1 MLNSNS
7 ASASNSGHYQ
17 ERRVMVWSGAEQL
30 EGTLSIPPHA
40 HALVVF
46 AYNRMGDSQRLL
58 GNLDALAEA
67 HRQAGLA
74 TLSVSLLT
82 PEDEALDNA
91 TGFFRQNVGVLHQRI
106 SGITN
111 WLIADDEV
119 RSFNIGYF
127 CVGASAAA
135 ALAAAATRPDAIHAV
150 IAVDPPINTV
160 RSYLPR
166 LVARTLFITGER
178 NTQEQDTINKALA
191 EIASETTLD
200 IVREARKRG
209 LAYTLEVIPDVANV
223 FENEQSLQ
231 KVEQLAVWWFTS
243 YL

>member
-7 ASASNSGHYQ
+7 ASASDRGHYQ
-17 ERRVMVWSGAEQL
+17 ERRVMVGSGPVLL
-30 EGTLSIPPHA
+30 EGTLSVPA
-40 HALVVF
+40 GARALAVF
-46 AYNRMGDSQRLL
+46 AYDRMVNSERLL
-58 GNLDALAEA
+58 GSLDALAQA

-74 TLSVSLLT
+74 TLSVNLLR
-82 PEDEALDNA
+82 PEDEELDNA
-91 TGFFRQNVGVLHQRI
+91 TGFFRENVGVLHQRI

-111 WLIADDEV
+111 WLIADDDV
-119 RSFNIGYF
+119 RSFNTGYF
-127 CVGASAAA
+127 CVGVSAAA

-150 IAVDPPINTV
+150 IAVDPPINLV

-166 LVARTLFITGER
+166 LVARTLLITGER
-178 NTQEQDTINKALA
+178 NTQEQDTIHKALA
-191 EIASETTLD
+191 ELASETTLD

-231 KVEQLAVWWFTS
+231 KVEQLAIWWFTS